1 VARPIAKRRA
11 GLLGWIAPPDG
22 GINSLCF
29 ASGCGPESALVA
41 CVTMLK
47 VGGDGLTIQAITALL
62 GVLAWPVVA
71 LAVLVLLRRE
81 ITALFGRV
89 REIEGAGTK
98 VSLDP
103 GKVEQ
108 IIEQGRK
115 DNSPLATV
123 AKRIVQSAVV
133 LDKREARILRALL
146 DDDGRAIYS
155 YQTAYY
161 RPFLESLMA
170 KGYVRKF
177 EKGFALTQ
185 EGQRVTKE
193 YLDRVLQEFETPVR
207 ATVAVDGS

>member
-1 VARPIAKRRA
+1 MR
-11 GLLGWIAPPDG
+11 
-22 GINSLCF
+22 
-29 ASGCGPESALVA
+29 
-41 CVTMLK
+41 
-47 VGGDGLTIQAITALL
+47 LTIQAITALI

-89 REIEGAGTK
+89 REIEGAGGLR

-103 GKVEQ
+103 NKVEQ

-123 AKRIVQSAVV
+123 AKRIVQSALV

-155 YQTAYY
+155 YQTDYY

-177 EKGFALTQ
+177 DKGYALTQ

-193 YLDRVLQEFETPVR
+193 YLDRVLEGFETPVR
-207 ATVAVDGS
+207 REGAVDGA

>member
-1 VARPIAKRRA
+1 MR
-11 GLLGWIAPPDG
+11 
-22 GINSLCF
+22 
-29 ASGCGPESALVA
+29 
-41 CVTMLK
+41 
-47 VGGDGLTIQAITALL
+47 LTIQAITALI

-89 REIEGAGTK
+89 REIEGAGGLR

-103 GKVEQ
+103 NKVEQ

-123 AKRIVQSAVV
+123 AKRIVQSALV

-155 YQTAYY
+155 YQTDYY
-161 RPFLESLMA
+161 RPFLEPLMA

-177 EKGFALTQ
+177 DKGYALTQ

-193 YLDRVLQEFETPVR
+193 YLDRVLEGFETPVR
-207 ATVAVDGS
+207 REGAVDGA

>member
-1 VARPIAKRRA
+1 
-11 GLLGWIAPPDG
+11 
-22 GINSLCF
+22 
-29 ASGCGPESALVA
+29 
-41 CVTMLK
+41 
-47 VGGDGLTIQAITALL
+47 LTIQAITALL

-81 ITALFGRV
+81 ITGLFGRV

-103 GKVEQ
+103 TKVEQ
-108 IIEQGRK
+108 IIEQGRVE
-115 DNSPLATV
+115 NSPIAAV

-155 YQTAYY
+155 YQTTYY

-185 EGQRVTKE
+185 KGQQVTKE

-207 ATVAVDGS
+207 PTGAVDGS

>member
-1 VARPIAKRRA
+1 
-11 GLLGWIAPPDG
+11 
-22 GINSLCF
+22 
-29 ASGCGPESALVA
+29 
-41 CVTMLK
+41 
-47 VGGDGLTIQAITALL
+47 LTTQAITALI

-71 LAVLVLLRRE
+71 LAVLVVLRRE

-89 REIEGAGTK
+89 REIEGAGGLK

-103 GKVEQ
+103 NKVEQ

-146 DDDGRAIYS
+146 DDDGRAIFA
-155 YQTAYY
+155 YQTTYY

-170 KGYVRKF
+170 KRYVRKF
-177 EKGFALTQ
+177 DKGFALTQ
-185 EGQRVTKE
+185 EGKRVTKE
-193 YLDRVLQEFETPVR
+193 YLDRVLQEFETDVR
-207 ATVAVDGS
+207 LEGAVDGS

>member
-1 VARPIAKRRA
+1 
-11 GLLGWIAPPDG
+11 
-22 GINSLCF
+22 
-29 ASGCGPESALVA
+29 
-41 CVTMLK
+41 M
-47 VGGDGLTIQAITALL
+47 TIQAITALL